1 MDFSQLV
8 RTRYS
13 VRAYKDTPVPE
24 DILAQI
30 LEAGRLAPSAHNS
43 QPQMVY
49 VVKTAQAR
57 QAIVDNCPCTFGA
70 PTILVVAYD
79 RARER
84 MSKMNPGFGFGEIDT
99 SIVCTQMMLQATDLG
114 IGSCWI
120 GMFNREQLQQAL
132 KLPENMVII
141 GLLLLGYAAEDATP
155 LPLHTQYR
163 DKAETIG
170 EL

>member
-49 VVKTAQAR
+49 VV
-57 QAIVDNCPCTFGA
+57 
-70 PTILVVAYD
+70 
-79 RARER
+79 
-84 MSKMNPGFGFGEIDT
+84 
-99 SIVCTQMMLQATDLG
+99 
-114 IGSCWI
+114 
-120 GMFNREQLQQAL
+120 
-132 KLPENMVII
+132 
-141 GLLLLGYAAEDATP
+141 
-155 LPLHTQYR
+155 
-163 DKAETIG
+163 
-170 EL
+170 